1 MAAGKARGPAEGGDP
16 LSREEQRSAS
26 RSGTQN
32 NAGDRRTIAAVAGSN
47 VWSRSSGGSR
57 SRGDMAQSQIFSFFF
72 LFCDGGNTASSGTD
86 SDGPNHH
93 CRV

>member
-32 NAGDRRTIAAVAGSN
+32 NAGDRRTIAAVAGSS
-47 VWSRSSGGSR
+47 VWGRSSGGSR
-57 SRGDMAQSQIFSFFF
+57 SRGDMLQSQFFF
-72 LFCDGGNTASSGTD
+72 LFFDGGQ
-86 SDGPNHH
+86 H
-93 CRV
+93 C